1 MNKNPSD
8 NVLRDLAPIGQM
20 KRVPNLEHALVPKR
34 KMRTKINLEHAQLCV
49 AQASLSM
56 TTPMHSNPRNPNNV
70 RSPLAK

>member
-1 MNKNPSD
+1 
-8 NVLRDLAPIGQM
+8 M